1 MLNSMNPEDKQIIL
15 NSLQEGAKRAQKQLQ
30 YLTPEEREKQIKNMK
45 EIAERR
51 AKSVNL

>member
-1 MLNSMNPEDKQIIL
+1 MLNSMNPEDKQIIV
-15 NSLQEGAKRAQKQLQ
+15 NSLQEGAKNAQKQLQ

-51 AKSVNL
+51 ARRISK